1 MNHTEFHGELE
12 WRLAEAIYVRFKPC
26 KADIVEVQRLVEST
40 RHID

>member
-1 MNHTEFHGELE
+1 
-12 WRLAEAIYVRFKPC
+12 VRFKPC